1 MRRGVL
7 LLALLGALLLAPLAR
22 ADGDPASDYLITYQ
36 VFYPYYSNTPKKEL
50 SVLQATVADANKRG
64 FPIRVAVITSPY
76 DLGSLSALWGKPQ
89 PYARFLATELSFAYK
104 DRLLIV
110 SPAGFGYVAGV
121 KVTNGQPQVLT
132 SPVALAK
139 LGTVPIGKGTTGL
152 LVSADNAVRRLA
164 ASAGHPLPVEKGS
177 SGSGGSSMDT
187 VLIAV
192 IGGVAALLIVGFE
205 FWRRRRRLSA
215 SAEGGAG
222 G

>member
-1 MRRGVL
+1 VRRAVL
-7 LLALLGALLLAPLAR
+7 LAALLGALLLAPLAR
-22 ADGDPASDYLITYQ
+22 GDGDPASDYLITYQ
-36 VFYPYYSNTPKKEL
+36 VFYPYYSNTPKKQL
-50 SVLQATVADANKRG
+50 SMLQATVADANKRG

-110 SPAGFGYVAGV
+110 SPAGFGYVDGV
-121 KVTNGQPQVLT
+121 KVSNGQPRVLT
-132 SPVALAK
+132 APSTLAS
-139 LGTVPIGKGTTGL
+139 LRSVPIGKGTTGL
-152 LVSADNAVRRLA
+152 LASADQAVRKLA
-164 ASAGHPLPVEKGS
+164 AAAGHPLPVEKGS

-187 VLIAV
+187 VLIAL
-192 IGGVAALLIVGFE
+192 IGAVAAALIVGIE
-205 FWRRRRRLSA
+205 IWRRRRRLSA